1 MKRNR
6 FGKNM
11 CLIFLLLILST
22 VFLQACS
29 TSGKDATKKD
39 KENTN
44 GGVEEGGTLKVLVGA
59 DATSLDPHFITNV
72 PTANFHYQKIYET
85 LIAFDEEMEII
96 PKLAKDWKQVDDLT
110 WEFYL
115 QEGVSFHDGE
125 AFNAEAV
132 KVTFDRLLDPAT
144 SSPQRDK
151 VSMINEVK
159 AIDEYT
165 VQLILDEPYAP
176 ILTIL
181 ASQEASIMSPK
192 SVLENPESL
201 IDTPVGTGPF
211 VFGSWESGNAIT
223 IVKNE
228 NYWGEPVKVD
238 EVVFQVIP
246 EDSTRIAMLETGE
259 AHISDQVPST
269 ELDRISNSENLNLM
283 RTEGLAV
290 EYIGFNMQKAPLDNK
305 DLRLAISHAI
315 EREAIITGIYNDVG
329 TLANS
334 TMSPNV
340 FGYSSKIEPYPYDIN
355 KAKAHFEKSGV
366 DPKTEISIVT
376 SDRKER
382 IDMAEVIESQLKGI
396 GMNAKIQVLEY
407 GAYIDTVN
415 NGEHDI
421 FIGGWGNATGDGDY
435 NQYNLFHTD
444 SFGAPG
450 NHFYYSKPEVDQ
462 LIEQGRVEVDADK
475 RLDIY
480 EKVQLIEMEDA
491 AYVPI
496 RNYEHLALYN
506 NDVQGFW
513 LSPVNYLMLNETT
526 VK

>member
-1 MKRNR
+1 MRRNLFR
-6 FGKNM
+6 KNVW
-11 CLIFLLLILST
+11 LIVMLLMLS
-22 VFLQACS
+22 VLFLQACS
-29 TSGKDATKKD
+29 TSGKDAGNKD
-39 KENTN
+39 N
-44 GGVEEGGTLKVLVGA
+44 GDAKSGAGEGGTLKVLVGA
-59 DATSLDPHFITNV
+59 DATGFDPHFITNV

-85 LIAFDEEMEII
+85 LVAFDEEMEII
-96 PKLAKDWKQVDDLT
+96 PKLAKDWEQLDDVT

-115 QEGVSFHDGE
+115 NEGISFHDGE
-125 AFNAEAV
+125 EFNAEAV

-144 SSPQRDK
+144 GSPQRDK

-159 AIDEYT
+159 VIDKYT

-181 ASQEASIMSPK
+181 ASQESSIMSPK
-192 SVLENPESL
+192 SVLEAPESL
-201 IDTPVGTGPF
+201 VDKPVGTGPF

-228 NYWGEPVKVD
+228 DYWGELVKVD

-269 ELDRISNSENLNLM
+269 ELDRISNSENLNLT

-290 EYIGFNMQKAPLDNK
+290 EYIGFNVKKAPLDNK

-355 KAKAHFEKSGV
+355 KAKEHFEKSGV

-396 GMNAKIQVLEY
+396 GLNAKIQVLEY
-407 GAYIDTVN
+407 GAYIETVN

-475 RLDIY
+475 RLEIY
-480 EKVQLIEMEDA
+480 EQVQLIEMEDA
-491 AYVPI
+491 TYVPI
-496 RNYEHLALYN
+496 RNYEHLALSN

-513 LSPVNYLMLNETT
+513 LSPVNYLMLNEAT